1 MKENSSPAPDA
12 WRWRKSSYSEPNG
25 GECIELGWRKSSYSQ
40 PNGECVE
47 LGWHKSSCSQPTG
60 NCVELAPT
68 LDGVRDS
75 KNPAGPMLTARAL
88 PALLDQLKAGRFD
101 R

>member
-1 MKENSSPAPDA
+1 MIENIALTPHA

-40 PNGECVE
+40 PNGD
-47 LGWHKSSCSQPTG
+47 
-60 NCVELAPT
+60 CVELAST
-68 LDGVRDS
+68 LDAVRDS
-75 KNPAGPMLTARAL
+75 KNASGPVLAVPGL
-88 PALLDQLKAGRFD
+88 PEFVRQLKAGRFP